1 MEYPYDNSY
10 LEQSFVDYNMESLD
24 NGNDMLNELMG
35 EAIDFGEVSQAQ
47 GWGQSHR
54 QGQGLGSHHHNAHL
68 RFAGREGHD
77 WSSSDY
83 SHSPTLVPGEHES
96 EAFCSD
102 EEESMFREDDDYED
116 DETYDSYSYDQEL
129 VEDSSHYHHTSRS
142 RTDHVIATDT
152 DTDQNMANLLFGSNT
167 MVGLNLLVSGYED
180 EDPSTDN
187 DNSVAVPV
195 WANHVRS

>member
-10 LEQSFVDYNMESLD
+10 LEQSFVDYNMEGLD

-35 EAIDFGEVSQAQ
+35 EAVDFGEVNQAQ
-47 GWGQSHR
+47 GWGHGHR
-54 QGQGLGSHHHNAHL
+54 QGQGLGSHHHHAHL

-83 SHSPTLVPGEHES
+83 SHSPTLVPGEHEAE

-102 EEESMFREDDDYED
+102 EEESMFREDDEYED

-129 VEDSSHYHHTSRS
+129 VEDSSHYHQTSRS
-142 RTDHVIATDT
+142 RTEHVIATDT
-152 DTDQNMANLLFGSNT
+152 EQNMANLLFGSNT